1 MAEQNSTSTSAQ
13 NSSPKGGVSAES
25 EFHAKFFPILARVAS
40 VTAVLMYVF
49 YFPQIIGN
57 LSGHKG
63 DWIQPLVAAINCTL
77 WLLYGLWR
85 PKKDV
90 PIIIA
95 NAPGI
100 VFGGLAAITALIY
113 FHRVAT
119 STALFM
125 CPSGRRGMRRA
136 VF

>member
-40 VTAVLMYVF
+40 VT
-49 YFPQIIGN
+49 GN

-77 WLLYGLWR
+77 WVLYGLWR

-100 VFGGLAAITALIY
+100 VFGGLAAITALI
-113 FHRVAT
+113 
-119 STALFM
+119 
-125 CPSGRRGMRRA
+125 
-136 VF
+136 

>member
-1 MAEQNSTSTSAQ
+1 MAEQNNISANTSAQ
-13 NSSPKGGVSAES
+13 NVSPKGGVGVDS

-57 LSGHKG
+57 LNGHKG
-63 DWIQPLVAAINCTL
+63 DWIQPLVAAVNCTL
-77 WLLYGLWR
+77 WVLYGLWR

-95 NAPGI
+95 NLPGI
-100 VFGGLAAITALIY
+100 VFGGVAAITALI
-113 FHRVAT
+113 
-119 STALFM
+119 
-125 CPSGRRGMRRA
+125 
-136 VF
+136 

>member
-1 MAEQNSTSTSAQ
+1 MAEHN
-13 NSSPKGGVSAES
+13 NSSSTTPKNTAEKSGMSADS

-57 LSGHKG
+57 LNGHKG

-85 PKKDV
+85 RKKDV

-100 VFGGLAAITALIY
+100 VFGGLAAITALI
-113 FHRVAT
+113 
-119 STALFM
+119 
-125 CPSGRRGMRRA
+125 
-136 VF
+136 

>member
-1 MAEQNSTSTSAQ
+1 MAEQN
-13 NSSPKGGVSAES
+13 NSSSTTPKNTAEKSGVSAES

-63 DWIQPLVAAINCTL
+63 DWIQPLVAAVNCTL
-77 WLLYGLWR
+77 WVLYGLWR

-95 NAPGI
+95 NLPGI
-100 VFGGLAAITALIY
+100 VFGGVAAITALI
-113 FHRVAT
+113 
-119 STALFM
+119 
-125 CPSGRRGMRRA
+125 
-136 VF
+136 

>member
-1 MAEQNSTSTSAQ
+1 MAEQN
-13 NSSPKGGVSAES
+13 NSSSTTPKNTAEKSGMNAES

-40 VTAVLMYVF
+40 ITAVLMYVF

-77 WLLYGLWR
+77 WVLYGLWR

-100 VFGGLAAITALIY
+100 LFGGLASITALI
-113 FHRVAT
+113 
-119 STALFM
+119 
-125 CPSGRRGMRRA
+125 
-136 VF
+136 

>member
-1 MAEQNSTSTSAQ
+1 MAKQNYSSSTTPKNTAEKSGMSAD
-13 NSSPKGGVSAES
+13 S

-63 DWIQPLVAAINCTL
+63 DWIQPLVAAVNCTL
-77 WLLYGLWR
+77 WVLYGLWR

-100 VFGGLAAITALIY
+100 VFGGLAAITALI
-113 FHRVAT
+113 
-119 STALFM
+119 
-125 CPSGRRGMRRA
+125 
-136 VF
+136 